1 MAWEKAETVA
11 TAVEDEREY
20 LACLAL
26 RNADGIGPKTWKRLL
41 EHYPTPDAAVSDAR
55 AWSRLGL
62 VPESKATAFQ
72 GGNWREKADK
82 EALLAQACDCKP
94 LLWTDALYPELL
106 RQIPSPPLLLY
117 HMGDLTLLS
126 NPGVAVVGSR
136 KCTRYGRDVTT
147 AVAGEL
153 ARCGVTVVSGMAW
166 GIDREAHLAALEGVG
181 SSIAVMGTGLDII
194 YPKDNRDVWRLLA
207 DKGLILSEY
216 GPGSKPTPHHFPQ
229 RNRIIA
235 GLSLGVAVAEAGLR
249 SGALITAR
257 MAMEFGREVYAVP
270 GPMNASSQAGCHK
283 LIREGAKLVDS
294 AWDILEDLAPLLHS
308 HGVSEDYSGRK
319 APASAPMPKER
330 TTQAA
335 PTRQRKEIPEGDE
348 GVLMTAFSE
357 GEKMHIDALGRA
369 VGWEMG
375 RVSSVL
381 LLLEMR
387 GLVRQW
393 PGMVYSVT

>member
-1 MAWEKAETVA
+1 MAWEKAEAVA

-26 RNADGIGPKTWKRLL
+26 RNADGIGPKSWKRLL
-41 EHYPTPDAAVSDAR
+41 EHYPTPAEAVSDAG

-62 VPESKATAFQ
+62 VSESRVAAFRAGKWQ
-72 GGNWREKADK
+72 EKAEK
-82 EALLAQACDCKP
+82 EALLARACHCKP
-94 LLWTDALYPELL
+94 LLWTDSLYPEHL
-106 RQIPSPPLLLY
+106 REIPSPPLLLY
-117 HMGDLTLLS
+117 HMGDLSLLS

-136 KCTRYGRDVTT
+136 KCTRYGREVTA

-153 ARCGVTVVSGMAW
+153 SRCGVTVVSGMAW

-181 SSIAVMGTGLDII
+181 SSIAVMGTGPDII
-194 YPKDNRDVWRLLA
+194 YPKDNRDVWRLLGE
-207 DKGLILSEY
+207 KGLILSEY
-216 GPGSKPTPHHFPQ
+216 GPGSKPSPHHFPH

-235 GLSLGVAVAEAGLR
+235 GLSLGVAVAEAGVR

-257 MAMEFGREVYAVP
+257 LAMEFGREVYAVP
-270 GPMNASSQAGCHK
+270 GPMNAASQAGCHG
-283 LIREGAKLVDS
+283 LIRDGAKLVDS
-294 AWDILEDLAPLLHS
+294 ARDILEDLAPLLHAQ
-308 HGVSEDYSGRK
+308 GVAEDFSGRK
-319 APASAPMPKER
+319 ASPS
-330 TTQAA
+330 TTQTKEKSPVA
-335 PTRQRKEIPEGDE
+335 PPPRRPEIPDGDE
-348 GVLMTAFSE
+348 GVLMTAFS
-357 GEKMHIDALGRA
+357 GEQKMHIDALGRA
-369 VGWEMG
+369 VGWETG

>member
-1 MAWEKAETVA
+1 MAA
-11 TAVEDEREY
+11 AVEDEREY

-26 RNADGIGPKTWKRLL
+26 RNADGIGPRTWKRLL
-41 EHYPTPDAAVSDAR
+41 EHYPTPAEAVSDVG

-62 VPESKATAFQ
+62 VPESRATAFRV
-72 GGNWREKADK
+72 GNWREKAEK
-82 EALLAQACDCKP
+82 EALLARACDCKL
-94 LLWTDALYPELL
+94 LLWTDAQYPEHL

-117 HMGDLTLLS
+117 HMGDLSLLS

-136 KCTRYGRDVTT
+136 KCTRYGREVT
-147 AVAGEL
+147 ASVASEL
-153 ARCGVTVVSGMAW
+153 SRCGVTVVSGMAW

-181 SSIAVMGTGLDII
+181 SSIAVLGTGPDII
-194 YPKDNRDVWRLLA
+194 YPKDNRDVWQLLA
-207 DKGLILSEY
+207 EKGLILSEY
-216 GPGSKPTPHHFPQ
+216 GPGSKPTPHHFPH

-235 GLSLGVAVAEAGLR
+235 GLSLGVAVAEAGVR

-257 MAMEFGREVYAVP
+257 LAMEFGREVYAVP
-270 GPMNASSQAGCHK
+270 GPMNAASQAGCHR

-294 AWDILEDLAPLLHS
+294 AWDILEDLAPLLHAK
-308 HGVSEDYSGRK
+308 GVSEDFFGK
-319 APASAPMPKER
+319 GAPVSTTQTKEKRQAASARPK
-330 TTQAA
+330 
-335 PTRQRKEIPEGDE
+335 PEIPNGDE

-357 GEKMHIDALGRA
+357 GKKMHIDALGRA

-393 PGMVYSVT
+393 PGMVYSIC